1 MEPVH
6 GDLRPAQLRLDAV
19 PKLGKRLLA
28 FGDEF
33 DIYRRV
39 EKRLP
44 VALGGSDHGRH
55 ILQVA
60 LGLHHLPDIGAAG
73 PEAVGLVRRLED
85 LSLLRRGNQPGVDPQ
100 GNTGPFPQPLEDGL
114 FLGGRG
120 VPPHR
125 PDTAPGVAHEVA
137 VGFKPHRCRRD
148 EVEKGLKH
156 LCLVHNTGGA
166 VVAAAIL
173 HQPSLAVE
181 VVVSLAHRI
190 PGEVDGE
197 DALEVLPVRPS
208 HRKLLLPDH
217 LFQPVQVG
225 IYLFLVDAP
234 GPNQEDKLPGSSGAA
249 LDLVQMAK
257 VLFQQGADLRDG
269 FLLHPAGEVLLVVLK
284 ALPGVEAEQ
293 FDFSKPL
300 QDVHQGIHPG
310 PQSLPGEHR
319 HIGGFQQKKHNL
331 IPLEGDE
338 AALSDGFQVH
348 QLAGAIGP
356 PLIFQA
362 FEQVFD
368 GVSPPVQRGK
378 PSGTAGASAENI
390 PPLCG

>member
-1 MEPVH
+1 M
-6 GDLRPAQLRLDAV
+6 
-19 PKLGKRLLA
+19 
-28 FGDEF
+28 
-33 DIYRRV
+33 

-55 ILQVA
+55 ILQVT
-60 LGLHHLPDIGAAG
+60 LSFHHLPDIGAAG

-85 LSLLRRGNQPGVDPQ
+85 LPFLRRGNQPGVDPQ
-100 GNTGPFPQPLEDGL
+100 SDTGPFPQPLEDGL

-125 PDTAPGVAHEVA
+125 PDAAPGVAHEVA

-148 EVEKGLKH
+148 EVQKGLKH

-197 DALEVLPVRPS
+197 DALEVLPVRPA

-234 GPNQEDKLPGSSGAA
+234 GPNQEDKLPGSGGAA
-249 LDLVQMAK
+249 LDLIQMAK
-257 VLFQQGADLRDG
+257 VLFQQGADLGDG

-293 FDFSKPL
+293 FNFGKSL
-300 QDVHQGIHPG
+300 ENMHQGVDPG
-310 PQSLPGEHR
+310 PQPLPGEHR
-319 HIGGFQQKKHNL
+319 YIGGLQEKKHNL
-331 IPLEGDE
+331 ISLEGEE

-356 PLIFQA
+356 PLVFQA